1 MAEPA
6 AHTVTA
12 FDNDINQLRSL
23 VSQMGGLCEVQINSA
38 VDALIRRDA
47 DAALAVVATDVR
59 IDALEAECER
69 LAVQMIA
76 LRAPLADDLREI
88 IAALKISAVLERI
101 GDYAKNIA
109 KRASALAQAPQIQPV
124 VIVPEMA
131 RVVAQMVKDAL
142 DAFVDRDVELAIAV
156 TRRDQS
162 VDDFY
167 NSLFRSLLTFMME
180 NPQHITPST
189 HLLFI
194 AKNLERIGDHAT
206 NVAEFVHFSATGEHI
221 VERPKSDET
230 SYTTYSQPY
239 AGPGARA

>member
-1 MAEPA
+1 MADIT
-6 AHTVTA
+6 AHTVKS
-12 FDNDINQLRSL
+12 FDDDIRQLRSL
-23 VSQMGGLCEVQINSA
+23 VSQMGGLCEAQISGA
-38 VDALIRRDA
+38 IDALIRRDA
-47 DAALAVVATDVR
+47 DAAITIVATDVR

-76 LRAPLADDLREI
+76 LRAPMADDLREI
-88 IAALKISAVLERI
+88 IAALKISSVLERI

-109 KRASALAQAPQIQPV
+109 KRATALAQTAQIEPV

-131 RVVAQMVKDAL
+131 RVVGQMVKEAL
-142 DAFVDRDVELAIAV
+142 DAFCDRDVELAVAV
-156 TRRDQS
+156 TQRDQT

-180 NPQHITPST
+180 NPQHITPSA

-206 NVAEFVHFSATGEHI
+206 NIAEFVYFSATGEHLI
-221 VERPKSDET
+221 ERPKSDDT
-230 SYTTYSQPY
+230 SYSMHIAP
-239 AGPGARA
+239 AA